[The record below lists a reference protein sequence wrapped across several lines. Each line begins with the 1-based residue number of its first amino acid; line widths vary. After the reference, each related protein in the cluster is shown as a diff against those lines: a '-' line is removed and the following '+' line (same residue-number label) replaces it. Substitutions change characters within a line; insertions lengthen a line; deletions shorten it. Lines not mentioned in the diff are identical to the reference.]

1 MYRLIV
7 ERRVRRVF
15 AQLGAGDYQSSVA
28 QFPPHLSHHFPG
40 EHALGGTRHT
50 PAAMRRW
57 FERLFAIFPDLH
69 FEIRAVLIR
78 GWPWHTIAAIE
89 WTDRAILPDGSS
101 YENDGVHIMHLRWG
115 RVVSIRPY
123 LDTQAVADACARAA
137 RGGVAEGMAAP
148 IGDESDSTAAPSG
161 VALALR

>member
-1 MYRLIV
+1 MYRLLV

-15 AQLGAGDYQSSVA
+15 AQLGAGDYRSSVA
-28 QFPPHLSHHFPG
+28 QFPPRLYHHFPG
-40 EHALGGTRHT
+40 AHALGGTRHT
-50 PAAMRRW
+50 PAAMGRW
-57 FERLFAIFPDLH
+57 FARLFAIFPDLH
-69 FEIRAVLIR
+69 FEIRAVFIR

-89 WTDRAILPDGSS
+89 WTDRAILPDGSP

-137 RGGVAEGMAAP
+137 QAGVAEGLATP
-148 IGDESDSTAAPSG
+148 IADNPALPVAPSG
-161 VALALR
+161 ATLAAR